1 MPLIQLALMLY
12 LTGAVEPPS
21 TGTIA
26 VIALVAIAILEL
38 VAMIGISRLGVSGDT
53 DADDPDGDGPGWR
66 RDGPRTPPPD
76 EPVCWPDFER
86 EFAEHVAALA
96 DRGVHAPAGSSR

>member
-1 MPLIQLALMLY
+1 MPLIQLALTLY
-12 LTGAVEPPS
+12 LTGEADLPS
-21 TGTIA
+21 TGAVA
-26 VIALVAIAILEL
+26 VIALVVIAMLEL
-38 VAMIGISRLGVSGDT
+38 VAMVSIGRWGDE
-53 DADDPDGDGPGWR
+53 DADDSDGDGPGWR